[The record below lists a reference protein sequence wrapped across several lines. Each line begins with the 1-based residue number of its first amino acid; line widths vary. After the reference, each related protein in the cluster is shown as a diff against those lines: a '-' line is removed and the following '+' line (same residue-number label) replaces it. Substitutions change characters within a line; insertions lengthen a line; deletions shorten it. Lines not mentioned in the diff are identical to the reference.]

1 MVIKVT
7 VTYTQIPNTSG
18 LVTKTQYDL
27 DKQDLEKTIDVVQ
40 KKIPSARGLVA
51 RDLTTTQKLQIL
63 EARYLV
69 LLD

>member
-27 DKQDLEKTIDVVQ
+27 DKLEKTIDVVQ
-40 KKIPSARGLVA
+40 KKIPSASGLVA